1 MTDFSAL
8 SSRELDLLIR
18 DATAE
23 RESRRP
29 KEQNSIIDTL
39 VAIAKAH
46 SPEIETGIKS
56 GVPVAG
62 GTDNMIW
69 TFVAKGD
76 RGSRYEGSR
85 YEASLAIICA
95 SKADAEACL
104 LDLATVLGEEYF
116 KNAKIVRSGTVY
128 YDGGAST
135 MAITTAPGS
144 KGVILDTG
152 TRIPDKL
159 LPASLNYR

>member
-8 SSRELDLLIR
+8 TSRELDLLIR

-23 RESRRP
+23 RNSRRP
-29 KEQNSIIDTL
+29 KEKNEIIQTFVTIASRHDTGT
-39 VAIAKAH
+39 
-46 SPEIETGIKS
+46 ETGIRN

-62 GTDNMIW
+62 GTDNIIW
-69 TFVAKGD
+69 TFSPSSHV
-76 RGSRYEGSR
+76 RRYDTV
-85 YEASLAIICA
+85 SLAIICA

-104 LDLATVLGEEYF
+104 LDLATTLGEEYF
-116 KNAKIVRSGTVY
+116 KEAKIVRSGTVCY
-128 YDGGAST
+128 NGGAST
-135 MAITTAPGS
+135 MAIKTAPGS

-152 TRIPDKL
+152 TRIPEHL

>member
-8 SSRELDLLIR
+8 SNRELDLLIR
-18 DATAE
+18 DANAE

-69 TFVAKGD
+69 TFVAKGE
-76 RGSRYEGSR
+76 RGGPVAARYA
-85 YEASLAIICA
+85 ASLAIICA
-95 SKADAEACL
+95 NKADAEACL

-116 KNAKIVRSGTVY
+116 KSAKIVRSGTVY

>member
-8 SSRELDLLIR
+8 SSGELDLLIR

-23 RESRRP
+23 RNSRRP
-29 KEQNSIIDTL
+29 KEQNEVIKTF

-46 SPEIETGIKS
+46 SPGIETGIED

-69 TFVAKGD
+69 TFSQS
-76 RGSRYEGSR
+76 SRVSY
-85 YEASLAIICA
+85 YDNTSLAIICA

-104 LDLATVLGEEYF
+104 LDLAAALGKEYF
-116 KNAKIVRSGTVY
+116 KEAKIVRSGTVC
-128 YDGGAST
+128 YDGCAST
-135 MAITTAPGS
+135 MAIKTASGS

-152 TRIPDKL
+152 TRIPERL
-159 LPASLNYR
+159 LPKHLTRR